1 MQRAVTV
8 LGLRR
13 VVVVASA
20 VILVVGFMIVP
31 VEVFLRYGRRLLKN
45 MMDTMGRRGREKK
58 HKKGDYPHGA
68 DGAAIA
74 EDCSHCIDN
83 YL

>member
-1 MQRAVTV
+1 MILAVTV
-8 LGLRR
+8 SRIVK
-13 VVVVASA
+13 VVVVRMSMC
-20 VILVVGFMIVP
+20 VLSRKCG
-31 VEVFLRYGRRLLKN
+31 LLKN

>member
-1 MQRAVTV
+1 MILAVTV
-8 LGLRR
+8 SRIVK
-13 VVVVASA
+13 VV
-20 VILVVGFMIVP
+20 IVRMSMC
-31 VEVFLRYGRRLLKN
+31 VLSRKCGLLKN
-45 MMDTMGRRGREKK
+45 MMDTMGRRGRKKK

>member
-1 MQRAVTV
+1 MILAVTV
-8 LGLRR
+8 SRIVK
-13 VVVVASA
+13 VV
-20 VILVVGFMIVP
+20 IVRMSMC
-31 VEVFLRYGRRLLKN
+31 VLSRKCGLLKN
-45 MMDTMGRRGREKK
+45 MMDPMGRRGREKK
-58 HKKGDYPHGA
+58 HKKGDYLHGA

>member
-1 MQRAVTV
+1 MILAVTV
-8 LGLRR
+8 SSIVK
-13 VVVVASA
+13 VV
-20 VILVVGFMIVP
+20 IVRMSMC
-31 VEVFLRYGRRLLKN
+31 VLSRKCVLLKN
-45 MMDTMGRRGREKK
+45 MMDPMGRRCREKK

>member
-1 MQRAVTV
+1 
-8 LGLRR
+8 
-13 VVVVASA
+13 VVVASA
-20 VILVVGFMIVP
+20 MILVAGFMIVP
-31 VEVFLRYGRRLLKN
+31 MGVFLRYGRRRLLQN
-45 MMDTMGRRGREKK
+45 MMDPMGRRGREKK